1 MFFCFFLSALMAL
14 WLRISRNLPAYFQ
27 DQLVD
32 HLSALKV
39 QLGKWLLVTVFTQHE
54 LSAHH
59 PF

>member
-27 DQLVD
+27 EQLVD

-39 QLGKWLLVTVFTQHE
+39 QLGKWLLVTVFDST
-54 LSAHH
+54 
-59 PF
+59 